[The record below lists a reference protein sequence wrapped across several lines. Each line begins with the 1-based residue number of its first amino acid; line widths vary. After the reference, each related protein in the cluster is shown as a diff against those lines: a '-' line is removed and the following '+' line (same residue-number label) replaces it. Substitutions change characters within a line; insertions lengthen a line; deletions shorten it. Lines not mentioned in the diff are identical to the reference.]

1 MVVMM
6 VMVVVVMVV
15 VMGLDDV
22 HVAPHDQQL
31 GHRWWW

>member
-1 MVVMM
+1 MMVVMM
-6 VMVVVVMVV
+6 MV

-22 HVAPHDQQL
+22 YVAPHDQQL